1 MCVFIGTEELRF
13 TYPWIKVHSYGKDN
27 RNPKQDPSYDKTLF
41 VCIQQQCGSIY
52 INDTDQNGGLSLY
65 QIMSLYKTH
74 ACNVVCRRCDKHRAL
89 NLNWT
94 PFYPIL
100 SKLKNHFCRPKV
112 FQTVLTWVLD
122 FVLSCTDPWKT
133 KEIVFLS
140 FCS

>member
-1 MCVFIGTEELRF
+1 MAKTNQRQ
-13 TYPWIKVHSYGKDN
+13 
-27 RNPKQDPSYDKTLF
+27 KQDPSYDKTLF

-52 INDTDQNGGLSLY
+52 SNDTDQNGGLSLY

-100 SKLKNHFCRPKV
+100 SKLKKKHFCRPKV
-112 FQTVLTWVLD
+112 FQTTEHSEIWVHD
-122 FVLSCTDPWKT
+122 FVCLMLTLAQLRK
-133 KEIVFLS
+133 L
-140 FCS
+140 CS